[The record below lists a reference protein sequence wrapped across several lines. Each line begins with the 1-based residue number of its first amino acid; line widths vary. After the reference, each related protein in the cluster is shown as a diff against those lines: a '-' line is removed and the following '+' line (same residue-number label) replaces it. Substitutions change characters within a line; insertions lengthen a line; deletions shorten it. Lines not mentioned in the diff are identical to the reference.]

1 MQTKKDTALMKLSY
15 INGELLLKNMTDA
28 IAKQPKDNTNQGKYD
43 GVVCPSS
50 TLILLS
56 ENVFDCCDPDEDSS
70 VIFRLLGVTNLY
82 SIVLNKVF
90 IMRKDFIFL

>member
-1 MQTKKDTALMKLSY
+1 M
-15 INGELLLKNMTDA
+15 NVELLLKYITEA
-28 IAKQPKDNTNQGKYD
+28 IATQPKDNTNQGKYD

-50 TLILLS
+50 TLTLLS
-56 ENVFDCCDPDEDSS
+56 ENVFDCCDPVEDSL
-70 VIFRLLGVTNLY
+70 VTIRLLGVTNLY